1 MQIAACMVASDS
13 VTLRKLA
20 LEFAAL
26 QLTSQPHTGA
36 LYNVAMHLVKA
47 GKCHC
52 MFLLCCHI
60 QRFHNQLLCRVPVG
74 LIWYHA

>member
-20 LEFAAL
+20 LEFASL
-26 QLTSQPHTGA
+26 QLTSLPHTGA
-36 LYNVAMHLVKA
+36 LYKLAMQLAKA

-52 MFLLCCHI
+52 IFLLS
-60 QRFHNQLLCRVPVG
+60 CRV
-74 LIWYHA
+74 